1 MRFKI
6 ILLLVSLTLFSGL
19 FAQQP
24 QQPVQ
29 IKKSTDKVKI
39 EDKYYY
45 IHIVQKG
52 ESLYAI
58 SKTYGVSQIDIASEN
73 PDIILGIQ
81 VDQAIKIP
89 AKEIISQ
96 EEDDKFIHH
105 IVKKGETLFGLSR
118 RYNVSIEDI
127 AKVNSE
133 VESGLVLSQ
142 VLLIPKEKLK
152 SDDQVIKKDSIT
164 FIYHQVKQKEGLYSI
179 SRFYNISIQEI
190 ESYNKDV
197 LASGLK
203 YGTTLKIP
211 RQTVVTI
218 STPQAQQAFVEKK
231 EPIVVEPKP
240 EIKKPVIVCDT
251 FVYSKSNQIYNISL
265 LLPILP
271 EAEEPDSVDMIDP
284 ATGEKIVEKEQDKD
298 RITTKSSNY
307 LDFYEGFLLAVD
319 SLKRDGLSMNI
330 SVFNTK
336 NSIDEVSNLI
346 KEKAIQEANLII
358 GPVYPDLLS
367 PMADFSRQNRI
378 NIVSPLSP
386 DNSLLK
392 NNPYL
397 FQVNPSYSLQI
408 KEFVYNLEFDS
419 NQNLILVYEDSV
431 NLEMISEY
439 KDLLSNK
446 INENSNSES
455 IHFKELA
462 YIPGGIATE
471 IKEKLNQSLTD
482 QKENVILIPSENE
495 AFVSDFLSHLYG
507 LTTYYGYK
515 VKVYG
520 FPKLQRFRNVPIEYY
535 YSLNIHL
542 FTPFYV
548 DYSKNNV
555 KKFVDKYRRYY
566 RSEPSQYSFQGYD
579 IGLYFLKSMKKY
591 GLDFKYCLKN
601 LKVDLLQSNYQFIQ
615 QSDID
620 GFENKSLF
628 FIHYSS
634 DYEIKSDN

>member
-6 ILLLVSLTLFSGL
+6 ILLLVSLTIFSGL

-24 QQPVQ
+24 QQTVQ
-29 IKKSTDKVKI
+29 VKRSTDKVKI
-39 EDKYYY
+39 EDKYFY

-58 SKTYGVSQIDIASEN
+58 SKAYGVSQIDIASEN

-89 AKEIISQ
+89 AKDLLTK

-118 RYNVSIEDI
+118 RYKVSIEDI
-127 AKVNSE
+127 AKVNPE

-142 VLLIPKEKLK
+142 ILLIPKEKLTA
-152 SDDQVIKKDSIT
+152 DDIIVKKDSLT
-164 FIYHQVKQKEGLYSI
+164 FIYHQVRQKEGLYSI

-190 ESYNKDV
+190 ESYNKEV
-197 LASGLK
+197 LSSGLK

-211 RQTVVTI
+211 RQTVVNI
-218 STPQAQQAFVEKK
+218 STPQAQQAIVEKNGA
-231 EPIVVEPKP
+231 IVEPRIEKSKP
-240 EIKKPVIVCDT
+240 AIECDT
-251 FVYSKSNQIYNISL
+251 FVYSNSKQIFNIAL

-271 EAEEPDSVDMIDP
+271 EEEEQDSLEMIDP
-284 ATGEKIVEKEQDKD
+284 ITGEALVEKEKEKD
-298 RITTKSSNY
+298 RISIKSSNY
-307 LDFYEGFLLAVD
+307 LDFYQGFLMAVD
-319 SLKRDGLSMNI
+319 SLKREGLSMNI
-330 SVFNTK
+330 SIFNTK
-336 NSIDEVSNLI
+336 NSLDEVNKLI

-386 DNSLLK
+386 NNTLLK
-392 NNPYL
+392 NNPFL
-397 FQVNPSYSLQI
+397 FQVNPSYSQLN
-408 KEFVYNLEFDS
+408 KEFISGLSFEP
-419 NQNLILVYEDSV
+419 NQNLIVVYEDSV
-431 NLEMISEY
+431 NLEMIMEY
-439 KDLLSNK
+439 KELLASK
-446 INENSNSES
+446 INEDSNSES
-455 IHFKELA
+455 IHFKVMSYA
-462 YIPGGIATE
+462 PGGIATE

-482 QKENVILIPSENE
+482 QKENIIFLPSENE
-495 AFVSDFLSHLYG
+495 AFISDFLSHLFG

-520 FPKLQRFRNVPIEYY
+520 FPKLQRFRNIPIEYY
-535 YSLNIHL
+535 YKLNIHL

-548 DYSKNNV
+548 DYSRDNV
-555 KKFVDKYRRYY
+555 KKFVYKYRRYY
-566 RSEPSQYSFQGYD
+566 KSEPSQYSFQGND
-579 IGLYFLKSMKKY
+579 IGLYFLKAMKKY
-591 GLDFKYCLKN
+591 GLDFKYCLN
-601 LKVDLLQSNYQFIQ
+601 SLNVELLQSNYQFIQ

-620 GFENKSLF
+620 GFENKSIFL
-628 FIHYSS
+628 IHYRS
-634 DYEIKSDN
+634 DYEIVREK